1 MCEKNFEGKILSSP
15 SNNENDINEDDINEE
30 TIVDND
36 VKTDVDDA
44 EIVKPPKKKKRSY
57 KRRSK
62 IKKNICKTCNQDI
75 LEMEKRKVFMYNDT
89 YHQLRAKEYCK
100 DHEISHSDHKCKPHW
115 CGDCGYLVKYDIMID
130 WDKKAKGW

>member
-15 SNNENDINEDDINEE
+15 SDNEDDINEE

-44 EIVKPPKKKKRSY
+44 SIVKPPKKKKRSY
-57 KRRSK
+57 RERSK
-62 IKKNICKTCNQDI
+62 IKKKICKTCSQDI
-75 LEMEKRKVFMYNDT
+75 LEMEKREMLMYKDT